1 MMDAFAAAMPALRRS
16 LDEAR
21 AAIHGAVEDYHRSAP
36 PGRYEDD
43 DYDPY

>member
-21 AAIHGAVEDYHRSAP
+21 GAIGAAVEGYHRGVPS
-36 PGRYEDD
+36 GRYEDE
-43 DYDPY
+43 DYPED